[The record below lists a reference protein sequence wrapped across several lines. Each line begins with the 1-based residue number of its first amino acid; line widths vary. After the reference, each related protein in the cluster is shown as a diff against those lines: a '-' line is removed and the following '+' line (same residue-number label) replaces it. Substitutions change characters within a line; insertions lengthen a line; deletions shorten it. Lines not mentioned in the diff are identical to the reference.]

1 MKQAMK
7 NITITLP
14 DDLYRRMRVEA
25 AREGKSMS
33 KFMAELAENQ
43 VGRKLTQR
51 AALDAFL
58 AGPDL
63 PGLAT
68 ERVSREDIYG
78 ERVLHRYERDAVSER
93 LPRSA
98 EAGDSPSLD
107 QRARRA

>member
-1 MKQAMK
+1 MK

-14 DDLYRRMRVEA
+14 DDLYSRMRVEA

-33 KFMAELAENQ
+33 KFMAELAESRL
-43 VGRKLTQR
+43 GRAMTQR

-63 PGLAT
+63 PGIAS
-68 ERVSREDIYG
+68 ERTSREDIYA
-78 ERVLHRYERDAVSER
+78 ERLFHRHERDAVSER
-93 LPRSA
+93 FPRTA
-98 EAGDSPSLD
+98 EAGDCAALD